1 MLVSFD
7 NKFIRQDQKQYR
19 NGEACRASDTFL
31 VEPNKLHIKKTFTGT
46 LWFCLSCSIV
56 RYGIKSGKEMKIKH
70 ESC

>member
-31 VEPNKLHIKKTFTGT
+31 VEPNKLHIKNHLPVHGFVYHAA
-46 LWFCLSCSIV
+46 LSD
-56 RYGIKSGKEMKIKH
+56 MA
-70 ESC
+70 